1 MIKNLI
7 ILVFFSLTAFSG
19 LAQEFRGL
27 DKSPLDR
34 AYLPDHF
41 AHDRKFAPER
51 KLGETAIIKVDYSR
65 PQKKGREVFGG
76 IVKYGQVWRLGANE
90 ATEIKV
96 YQDINI
102 GGKAL
107 KKGTYS
113 MYAIPTKE
121 KWTLIFSSDLDQW
134 GHYSYNKDLDVLR
147 IETPV
152 IENQES
158 VEAFSIQFED
168 LTKSKAMMHIAWDLV
183 RVKLEVNY

>member
-1 MIKNLI
+1 MIKNLT
-7 ILVFFSLTAFSG
+7 ILAFFSLTAFGG

-51 KLGETAIIKVDYSR
+51 KLGKTAIIKVDYSR
-65 PQKKGREVFGG
+65 PQKKGRAVFGG
-76 IVKYGQVWRLGANE
+76 IDKYDKVWRLGANE

-102 GGKAL
+102 GGKSL
-107 KKGTYS
+107 KKGTYT

-134 GHYSYNKDLDVLR
+134 GHYSYDKSLDVLR
-147 IETPV
+147 VETPV
-152 IENQES
+152 IENKEV

-168 LTKSKAMMHIAWDLV
+168 LTKSKAIMHIGWDTV
-183 RVKLEVNY
+183 SVQLEVSY